1 MSVLFA
7 AVDGVW
13 QPLLTTLLVLAG
25 LCGLVAVVHPR
36 WFAVLADR
44 GSQWIDTQ
52 RAVEWLDR
60 RIDIDC
66 YVVRYTR
73 LFGAL
78 VLASACF
85 LAFRYLAR

>member
-1 MSVLFA
+1 VE
-7 AVDGVW
+7 GVW
-13 QPLLTTLLVLAG
+13 QPLLATLLLLAG
-25 LCGLVAVVHPR
+25 ACGLIAVVHPR
-36 WFAVLADR
+36 WFSVLAQR
-44 GSQWIDTQ
+44 GSQWIDTN

-66 YVVRYTR
+66 YVFPYTR

-85 LAFRYLAR
+85 LAFRYLAS